1 MHSPLLERLELRDLL
16 FFETI
21 ADCSH
26 LGRASKELGRT
37 QPALTRCVHR
47 LEEAL
52 GARLFERVGRGI
64 QLTPV
69 GLLLLNRARVLRRVA
84 EDTLQQV
91 DDFEHGSSGHVLIGT
106 GPITAERLLPAVCR
120 TLLSQGKDITTE
132 VVIGWNAE
140 LLGLLKEGN
149 LDLVLGPVTEVAE
162 DFCSCSLVEDVFV
175 VAARARHRI
184 FRKQNIR
191 LQDLLAYR
199 WVLPTQKAA
208 SRQWLDRTFE
218 LRGLSKPTV
227 QIEANVISLLSSVIG
242 ESDLISFVSRHNLR
256 GCRDG
261 VKLREIPLKDTT
273 MHRSLGVTWRKNS
286 YLSPAAQRLVEAVR
300 AQGATLFSAE
310 RLLP

>member
-1 MHSPLLERLELRDLL
+1 M
-16 FFETI
+16 
-21 ADCSH
+21 
-26 LGRASKELGRT
+26 
-37 QPALTRCVHR
+37 
-47 LEEAL
+47 
-52 GARLFERVGRGI
+52 
-64 QLTPV
+64 
-69 GLLLLNRARVLRRVA
+69 
-84 EDTLQQV
+84 
-91 DDFEHGSSGHVLIGT
+91 
-106 GPITAERLLPAVCR
+106 PAVCR